1 MRKIERQ
8 TVSAVRDLIGRL
20 DFTGQYWKSGNMSVS
35 QTHHGIPH
43 SYGFERTIEVR
54 LHNNLICKID
64 PNLGRLT
71 LNDCGWQSTTTKSR
85 LNVILDEFAP
95 GYGIFQKNFDWFF
108 QTSRTSEPEEW
119 QGQLSVPMRSFF
131 L

>member
-8 TVSAVRDLIGRL
+8 TVSAVRDLLGRA
-20 DFTGQYWKSGNMSVS
+20 DFSGQFWRAGNMSVL
-35 QTHHGIPH
+35 QTHHGIAHTPG
-43 SYGFERTIEVR
+43 YERTIEVR
-54 LHNNLICKID
+54 LHDNLICKIFPSGSVMD
-64 PNLGRLT
+64 

-108 QTSRTSEPEEW
+108 QTSRTSEAEEW
-119 QGQLSVPMRSFF
+119 RGKLSVPMH
-131 L
+131 